1 MDKTAIVTDTNSG
14 LTPQEAQKLGI
25 GLIPMPVI
33 LDGEC
38 FFEYTSITPEEFFQC
53 LKEGEAVSTSQP
65 APGDLVDAWENLLET
80 HEEVVYIPMSSGLSG
95 GYQTAAMLAQDYE
108 GRVEVANLHRI
119 SVTQHQAA
127 LDALFLAG
135 QGRTAREIKT
145 ALEQNDRNS
154 DIFVAVNTLELLKK
168 SGRVTAA
175 GAALGSILSIK
186 PVLRIQDGKLDA
198 YRKVRGMRAAME
210 AMVEG
215 LIEDQRVLG
224 YPHLMLRAAYA
235 GDLEAGMIWQETLQ
249 AAFSHCTVGLDPLP
263 LSVCCHVGYGALG
276 VGIAKDIPAT
286 LNATPLLRATQNI
299 PETADGS
306 VETHLIYARP

>member
-53 LKEGEAVSTSQP
+53 LKEGAAVSTSQP

-95 GYQTAAMLAQDYE
+95 SYQTAVMLAQDYE

-119 SVTQHQAA
+119 SVTQRQAA

-145 ALEQNDRNS
+145 ALEQNDRDS

-198 YRKVRGMRAAME
+198 YRKVRGMRAAMQ

-215 LIEDQRVLG
+215 LIEDQRVLRSS
-224 YPHLMLRAAYA
+224 HLMLRAAYA
-235 GDLEAGMIWQETLQ
+235 GDLEAGKVWQKALQ
-249 AAFSHCTVGLDPLP
+249 TAFPHCTVGLDPLP

-276 VGIAKDIPAT
+276 VGIAKDIPA
-286 LNATPLLRATQNI
+286 AEASVPFLRAAS
-299 PETADGS
+299 E
-306 VETHLIYARP
+306 

>member
-14 LTPQEAQKLGI
+14 LTPREAQELGI

-38 FFEYTSITPEEFFQC
+38 FFEYTSITPQEFFNC
-53 LKEGEAVSTSQP
+53 LKEEEAVSTSQP
-65 APGDLVDAWENLLET
+65 APGDLTDAWEALLET
-80 HEEVVYIPMSSGLSG
+80 HEAVVYIPMSAGLSG
-95 GYQTAAMLAQDYE
+95 SYQTAAMLAQDYE
-108 GRVEVANLHRI
+108 GRVQVANLHRI
-119 SVTQHQAA
+119 SVTQRQAV
-127 LDALFLAG
+127 LDAQFLAD
-135 QGRTAREIKT
+135 QGLNAREIKDS
-145 ALEQNDRNS
+145 LEKNDLDS

-198 YRKVRGMRAAME
+198 FRKVRGMRSAMQ

-215 LIEDQRVLG
+215 LKEDERVLNT
-224 YPHLMLRAAYA
+224 PHLMLRAAYA
-235 GDLEAGMIWQETLQ
+235 GDLEAGKIWQETLQ
-249 AAFSHCTVGLDPLP
+249 AAFPHCPVGLDPLP

-276 VGIAKDIPAT
+276 VGIAKDIPAIES
-286 LNATPLLRATQNI
+286 AGAYLRAAS
-299 PETADGS
+299 E
-306 VETHLIYARP
+306 

>member
-14 LTPQEAQKLGI
+14 LTPQEAQELGI

-38 FFEYTSITPEEFFQC
+38 FFEYTSITPQEFFSC
-53 LKEGEAVSTSQP
+53 LKEGEEVSTSQP
-65 APGDLVDAWENLLET
+65 APGDLMDAWEALLET
-80 HEEVVYIPMSSGLSG
+80 HEEVVCIPMSAGLSG
-95 GYQTAAMLAQDYE
+95 SYQTAAMLAQDYE
-108 GRVEVANLHRI
+108 GRVQVANLHRI
-119 SVTQHQAA
+119 SVTQRQAV
-127 LDALFLAG
+127 LDAQFLAD
-135 QGRTAREIKT
+135 QGLNAREIKDS
-145 ALEQNDRNS
+145 LEKNDLDS

-198 YRKVRGMRAAME
+198 FRKVRGMRAAMQ

-215 LIEDQRVLG
+215 LREDERVLNA
-224 YPHLMLRAAYA
+224 PRLMLRAAYA
-235 GDLEAGMIWQETLQ
+235 GDLEAGKIWQETLQ
-249 AAFSHCTVGLDPLP
+249 TAFPHCTVGLDPLP

-276 VGIAKDIPAT
+276 VGIAKDIPA
-286 LNATPLLRATQNI
+286 LEAAGSYLRAAS
-299 PETADGS
+299 E
-306 VETHLIYARP
+306 